1 MGIAPLQSAGCFDST
16 PLELPAKARD
26 VPDEQFT
33 QALKEEA
40 LRLGFDLVGAC
51 PAVTPPGVERFRDWL
66 AAGYGGRMA
75 YLADRAEAYGHPSH
89 VLDGVRSILML
100 GMAYRTVEP
109 EVLGPGSASVSRYAW
124 GGDYHDLIHDRLRRL
139 ADLHRR
145 LRPEAAVRGVVDTAP
160 LLEKEFARLAGLG
173 WIGKNTLLL
182 NRRLGSWFFLAAL
195 LSSEPLDYDQPHQ
208 TSHCGTCQKCLEACP
223 TGALVD
229 AYRLDARRCISYLTI
244 ELGDLP
250 PPELRE
256 PMGPWLFGCD
266 ACQEVCPWN
275 RRSPST
281 QEQALHPL
289 PGMNPVDPAALLS
302 LDAAAFRRRFR
313 GTSLWRAKRRG
324 LLSNAAIVLG
334 NAAMRGSPDPAL
346 EALCR
351 GLNDEEPI
359 VRAASAWALGRCP
372 SPTSRDAL
380 CRRLAIETDAV
391 ARAEIEAACG

>member
-1 MGIAPLQSAGCFDST
+1 MTS
-16 PLELPAKARD
+16 
-26 VPDEQFT
+26 EQFT

-51 PAVTPPGVERFRDWL
+51 PAVAPPGIGRFQQWL
-66 AAGYGGRMA
+66 AAGYAGRMS
-75 YLADRAEAYGHPSH
+75 YLADRADAYAHPRR
-89 VLDGVRSILML
+89 VLDEVQSILML

-109 EVLGPGSASVSRYAW
+109 EGLKAGQARVSRYAW
-124 GGDYHDLIHDRLRRL
+124 GGDYHDLIHDRLGHL

-195 LSSEPLDYDQPHQ
+195 LSGERLDYDEPHE
-208 TSHCGTCQKCLEACP
+208 TSHCGTCQRCLDACP

-244 ELGDLP
+244 ELGGLP

-256 PMGPWLFGCD
+256 PTGPWLFGCD

-275 RRSPST
+275 RRPPST
-281 QEQALHPL
+281 QEETFHPL
-289 PGMNPVDPAALLS
+289 PGMNPVDLAALFS
-302 LDAAAFRRRFR
+302 LDDAAFRRRFR
-313 GTSLWRAKRRG
+313 GTPLWRSGRRG
-324 LLSNAAIVLG
+324 LLSSAAVALG
-334 NAAMRGSPDPAL
+334 NAAARASAL

-351 GLNDEEPI
+351 GLNDEEPA
-359 VRAASAWALGRCP
+359 VRAACAWALGNDPEAAARE
-372 SPTSRDAL
+372 AL
-380 CRRLAIETDAV
+380 VRRLEVETDAGV
-391 ARAEIEAACG
+391 RAEIEVAIKGEP